1 MGTSRPLTCLAF
13 CSLEHHCCKGLSI
26 ENTWKGRNKIYLS
39 YESEEPYY
47 FFKWVWERKTEK
59 TYSLLSMYFFTVK
72 KKQNNNPTEHKF
84 EFLVSCYIFKLY
96 VLTFIILIS
105 EEVSLMESWTD
116 AIQIQYIDT
125 EYYEQI
131 EYMSISAA
139 FQLYSWPYFSQILST
154 KNEWFMNVCL
164 SLQNKMLNVS

>member
-1 MGTSRPLTCLAF
+1 
-13 CSLEHHCCKGLSI
+13 
-26 ENTWKGRNKIYLS
+26 
-39 YESEEPYY
+39 
-47 FFKWVWERKTEK
+47 
-59 TYSLLSMYFFTVK
+59 MYFFTVK

>member
-1 MGTSRPLTCLAF
+1 MKVKNLIIF
-13 CSLEHHCCKGLSI
+13 LS
-26 ENTWKGRNKIYLS
+26 G
-39 YESEEPYY
+39 SERERQKKHIL
-47 FFKWVWERKTEK
+47 FWVCTF
-59 TYSLLSMYFFTVK
+59 LQLK

-105 EEVSLMESWTD
+105 EEVSLMESWTE

-154 KNEWFMNVCL
+154 KNEWFMNMCL